1 MYWPENQI
9 SVSNT
14 DAIGLS
20 SLLLDAAGR
29 VVKMVIKCF
38 TLGTSLDVQWI
49 RPQTSTARGVG
60 SIPGL
65 GTKILHATWYSQ
77 NISLKKLMLY
87 FVPLNSKYLSCI
99 ANSA

>member
-29 VVKMVIKCF
+29 VVK
-38 TLGTSLDVQWI
+38 VQWI

-65 GTKILHATWYSQ
+65 GTKILHATWSSQ

>member
-9 SVSNT
+9 SVPNT
-14 DAIGLS
+14 DAVGLC

-38 TLGTSLDVQWI
+38 TLRTSLEVQWL
-49 RPQTSTARGVG
+49 RHQTTTAGGVG

-77 NISLKKLMLY
+77 NIS
-87 FVPLNSKYLSCI
+87 
-99 ANSA
+99 